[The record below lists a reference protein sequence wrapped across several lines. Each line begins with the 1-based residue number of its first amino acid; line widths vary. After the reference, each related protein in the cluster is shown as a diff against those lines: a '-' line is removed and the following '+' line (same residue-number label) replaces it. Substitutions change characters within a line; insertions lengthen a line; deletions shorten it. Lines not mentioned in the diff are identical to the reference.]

1 MKALKIAILYTA
13 TLFFLTGCGDG
24 CPHEI
29 KALQKHI
36 ASLEAQIADQSQR
49 LDVKKSRD
57 VSMLLHCNR
66 FKDLKILPIAFCDYE
81 AAIAGLDAYEH
92 GHRSSPLYEAAY
104 LLRSAFVVFLSL
116 SLIVA
121 PVLVLYR
128 HTKKVASEKADLHA
142 MTANL
147 ARIQVQVADAKRA
160 EQEIDDRIT
169 LKKKTLENIGYSVTN
184 AKKELESLHQTKK
197 KAEKRVAEIDK
208 LAGF

>member
-1 MKALKIAILYTA
+1 MKAKIAILCTA

-66 FKDLKILPIAFCDYE
+66 FKDLKILPIAFCDY
-81 AAIAGLDAYEH
+81 AAAEAGLDAYKL
-92 GHRSSPLYEAAY
+92 GHRSSPLYEAA
-104 LLRSAFVVFLSL
+104 LFLRSSLAVAAALSL
-116 SLIVA
+116 LVA

-128 HTKKVASEKADLHA
+128 HTKKVASEKADLQ
-142 MTANL
+142 ANL
-147 ARIQVQVADAKRA
+147 AQIQGQVADAKRA
-160 EQEIDDRIT
+160 EQEIDARIT
-169 LKKKTLENIGYSVTN
+169 NAKKELETIGYRVTK
-184 AKKELESLHQTKK
+184 AKKELESLHQANK
-197 KAEKRVAEIDK
+197 KAEKRVAELDK